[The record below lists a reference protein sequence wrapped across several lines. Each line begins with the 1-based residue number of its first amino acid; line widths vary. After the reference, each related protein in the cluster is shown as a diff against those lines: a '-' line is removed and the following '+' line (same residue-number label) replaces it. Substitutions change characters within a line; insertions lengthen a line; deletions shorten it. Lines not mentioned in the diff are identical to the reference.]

1 MTEEQCGS
9 KSFSCDQPALAVR
22 NLSREATLGRMQIG
36 GQAMGQKAPLRP
48 LKRRGKQTAKASLA
62 KRMAE
67 IHELR
72 KVLSAAEADGRPH

>member
-1 MTEEQCGS
+1 
-9 KSFSCDQPALAVR
+9 
-22 NLSREATLGRMQIG
+22 
-36 GQAMGQKAPLRP
+36 MGQKAPLRP